1 MLYALSK
8 FITIPSISCD
18 PAHRED
24 CRQGAIWLRKCL
36 GQLGAHTLL
45 VCVTFISLYGIRSCI
60 LQLPTGEG
68 NNPIVLATFEGS
80 ITKKP
85 KRRILFYGYILTF
98 SSSTFSDVIM
108 QSLRY
113 HICPF
118 GRMEL

>member
-45 VCVTFISLYGIRSCI
+45 VCVALISLYG
-60 LQLPTGEG
+60 LLFMYTA
-68 NNPIVLATFEGS
+68 VTDW
-80 ITKKP
+80 
-85 KRRILFYGYILTF
+85 RRKQPHRAGDFRGLDY
-98 SSSTFSDVIM
+98 
-108 QSLRY
+108 
-113 HICPF
+113 
-118 GRMEL
+118 